1 MPCSTDPILPRPIRT
16 MLFAALSFA
25 LVLALAPALAVF
37 SPAQA
42 DEESCDTHL
51 DAAGNP
57 VTSCTGADLDPQ
69 ATTPDRHQMR
79 HKLGDL
85 PHVTVYDPSGMNTI
99 NDCNPSAGECPLGYE
114 DGMLNNNTGFLPP
127 LGEGAGD
134 GNDGVSTFD

>member
-1 MPCSTDPILPRPIRT
+1 MPCSTDPISSRPIWT
-16 MLFAALSFA
+16 TLFAAFSFA
-25 LVLALAPALAVF
+25 LVLAVFAPAWFA
-37 SPAQA
+37 PAWA

-57 VTSCTGADLDPQ
+57 VTSCTGADLVPQ
-69 ATTPDRHQMR
+69 ATTPDKHQMR

-85 PHVTVYDPSGMNTI
+85 PHITVYDPSGMNVV

-127 LGEGAGD
+127 LEEGAGD
-134 GNDGVSTFD
+134 GDQGISTID